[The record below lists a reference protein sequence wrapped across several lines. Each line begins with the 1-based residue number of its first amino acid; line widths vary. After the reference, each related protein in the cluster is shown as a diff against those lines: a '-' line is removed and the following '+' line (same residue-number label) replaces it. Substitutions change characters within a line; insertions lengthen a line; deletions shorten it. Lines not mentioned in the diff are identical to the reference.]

1 MISVDMQLT
10 PKIIGDNISS
20 DIVYK
25 SFATID
31 DGHVEATKCNGVL
44 VRASA
49 FSRLLGMLLK
59 FAKDNQTFADV
70 YTNELYDDEEERIL
84 NDYLEK
90 MSPKLGKVPTTFPL
104 EDMNIIANMILKIAR
119 FNAVHTYINSKL
131 SMCML
136 VQLVGS
142 KVYDK
147 DGVLSGKNSRDRE
160 MVLLNNKLCD
170 IGKEIEGKTVSVS
183 AENVIVTYHEFN
195 VDSQFIMFYYTF
207 V

>member
-1 MISVDMQLT
+1 MSINMALTSKNIDDTISENV
-10 PKIIGDNISS
+10 
-20 DIVYK
+20 VYK

-31 DGHVEATKCNGVL
+31 DAHAEATKCNGIL

-59 FAKDNQTFADV
+59 FVKDNQTFADI
-70 YTNELYDDEEERIL
+70 YTNELYDDEEEQML

-104 EDMNIIANMILKIAR
+104 QDTDIIANMILKVIR
-119 FNAVHTYINSKL
+119 FNSLHTYLNSKL

-136 VQLVGS
+136 IQFVGS
-142 KVYDK
+142 KVYDT
-147 DGVLSGKNSRDRE
+147 DGFLSRKNSRDRE

-183 AENVIVTYHEFN
+183 AENIIVTYHEFN
-195 VDSQFIMFYYTF
+195 TDSQFIMFYYTI